1 MTKKLSFIF
10 IFIFTLIIFSNGV
23 VVYGSPVIPEV
34 SAPNAVLIDYTTGK
48 VLFDK
53 NAHEITYPASTTKV
67 MTAILVLEN
76 ANLND
81 VITVTDD
88 LYVDGSSMYL
98 LKGESFTVK
107 ELLQTLLIRSAN
119 DVAEVFAVHI
129 SGSVEAFAELM
140 NKRAKELGALNT
152 HFTNPHGLPD
162 ENHVT
167 TAYDLAVIAK
177 HAMTFDLFRE
187 IVSTERLTLEPTEF
201 TPETR
206 YYRNTNRFLWGTG
219 GGNQILHNGAYTN
232 VKYDIIDG
240 IKTGYTNDA
249 GNCLITSASVD
260 GQRLIAVVLGAQGL
274 NVYADSRAL
283 IDYGYD
289 NFQLVQLAEKDL
301 LKTTTPIEAGVEEN
315 ASLYIAESLD
325 VVIPKNVDITSIN
338 EEIIIYENIKAPI
351 LSGDA
356 LGKVIY
362 SIEDEVIGET
372 SLVIKDAIDKKTL
385 FKKILIPS
393 KLLIGFI
400 IIFILWQIFVISLRF
415 KRKRARNIYG
425 RRYSSY
431 KFNKS
436 IIKPLFYKKK

>member
-1 MTKKLSFIF
+1 MTKKLGF
-10 IFIFTLIIFSNGV
+10 IFIFTLIIFSNGIV
-23 VVYGSPVIPEV
+23 AYGSPVIPAV
-34 SAPNAVLIDYTTGK
+34 SVPNAVLIDYTTGE

-53 NAHEITYPASTTKV
+53 NAHEIAYPASTTKV

-76 ANLND
+76 ANLDD

-177 HAMTFDLFRE
+177 YAMTFDLFRE

-219 GGNQILHNGAYTN
+219 GGNQILYNGAYTN
-232 VKYDIIDG
+232 IKYDIIDG

-249 GNCLITSASVD
+249 KNCLISSANFD

-274 NVYADSRAL
+274 DAYSDSRTL

-301 LKTTTPIEAGVEEN
+301 LKTTTPIEDGVEEN

-325 VVIPKNVDITSIN
+325 VVIPKDVDMASIN
-338 EEIIIYENIKAPI
+338 EEIIIDENIKAPI
-351 LSGDA
+351 LSGDV

-362 SIEDEVIGET
+362 SVEDEVIGET
-372 SLVIKDAIDKKTL
+372 SLVIKDVIDKKPL
-385 FKKILIPS
+385 LRKILVPS

-400 IIFILWQIFVISLRF
+400 ILFVLWQVFVISLRL

-425 RRYSSY
+425 TRYSSY

-436 IIKPLFYKKK
+436 IIKPSFYKKK